1 MAKNK
6 KTLSEAEKIV
16 AAIAPDNYTPLSAE
30 ALKTK
35 IRTGSA
41 TFYDVLMYNVTL
53 QGLDVSK
60 GIVEVNKSNQK
71 FLNIVAEYGKDQDGM
86 SIKNFIKQY
95 NSLDSKNLLN
105 ENYWETTRDLDS
117 LRNRILPK
125 GKTKVVN
132 NLSTTLISLD
142 TLVYGLAPAS
152 VKGEYREQLKGS
164 DKAALK
170 QWQFLAQE
178 RGVRKFTRLPNKP
191 VDAIGPIIKGISQ
204 IPNNDIKSA
213 LLLQLL
219 HPGRNVSHYEITMSK
234 ETSEA
239 RVNKAGESTAIRPYI
254 AEEIIDGVKKYT
266 LNVPLDASEA
276 KTSGGSGRKYTYE
289 RVVPGDILQII
300 LGEQYKNAQKEN
312 RKFLFKNNINST
324 SVYTAVKDYVTPQL
338 KSLESVMGREFTGG
352 SDIRKMAII
361 SMITG
366 TNNKMATHLLSG
378 HELTQAL
385 SRELSSDVLATNYFT
400 PFGLDPYKTDVTMKL
415 HEHYIASLLGFDNLL
430 DIIGPE
436 GVNIDSGKLSID
448 AQIDVVKP
456 GDKAALETINE
467 PTNIKN
473 SQLDLTQKE
482 DKKKRIEIKNKEANQ
497 NTELMSEKKQA
508 EIEKIRRQGA
518 EDKKVTKQTQ
528 KDTLILD
535 GEIDNIKNEK
545 QNVVE
550 RESKEYGNKI
560 SNEMDE
566 YYKNKPGWKKNEKGN
581 WVKDTPNI
589 GHNMGPKLGIVA
601 PISGLVGYG
610 LVTAPGET
618 VASELA
624 STTAYTGVKTTGA
637 SLAKTLGGIGLR
649 KTGIA
654 TLTAVNPVA
663 GIASVVAGESFFPTT
678 LAGATLEDAEGYNRA
693 VRMEKIRKDLGIESG
708 ELTRSSTTIE
718 EDQTSEAMRD
728 LGF

>member
-1 MAKNK
+1 
-6 KTLSEAEKIV
+6 
-16 AAIAPDNYTPLSAE
+16 
-30 ALKTK
+30 
-35 IRTGSA
+35 
-41 TFYDVLMYNVTL
+41 
-53 QGLDVSK
+53 
-60 GIVEVNKSNQK
+60 
-71 FLNIVAEYGKDQDGM
+71 
-86 SIKNFIKQY
+86 
-95 NSLDSKNLLN
+95 
-105 ENYWETTRDLDS
+105 
-117 LRNRILPK
+117 
-125 GKTKVVN
+125 
-132 NLSTTLISLD
+132 
-142 TLVYGLAPAS
+142 
-152 VKGEYREQLKGS
+152 
-164 DKAALK
+164 
-170 QWQFLAQE
+170 
-178 RGVRKFTRLPNKP
+178 
-191 VDAIGPIIKGISQ
+191 
-204 IPNNDIKSA
+204 
-213 LLLQLL
+213 
-219 HPGRNVSHYEITMSK
+219 
-234 ETSEA
+234 
-239 RVNKAGESTAIRPYI
+239 
-254 AEEIIDGVKKYT
+254 
-266 LNVPLDASEA
+266 
-276 KTSGGSGRKYTYE
+276 
-289 RVVPGDILQII
+289 
-300 LGEQYKNAQKEN
+300 
-312 RKFLFKNNINST
+312 
-324 SVYTAVKDYVTPQL
+324 
-338 KSLESVMGREFTGG
+338 
-352 SDIRKMAII
+352 
-361 SMITG
+361 
-366 TNNKMATHLLSG
+366 
-378 HELTQAL
+378 
-385 SRELSSDVLATNYFT
+385 
-400 PFGLDPYKTDVTMKL
+400 
-415 HEHYIASLLGFDNLL
+415 
-430 DIIGPE
+430 
-436 GVNIDSGKLSID
+436 
-448 AQIDVVKP
+448 
-456 GDKAALETINE
+456 
-467 PTNIKN
+467 
-473 SQLDLTQKE
+473 
-482 DKKKRIEIKNKEANQ
+482 
-497 NTELMSEKKQA
+497 MSEKKQA